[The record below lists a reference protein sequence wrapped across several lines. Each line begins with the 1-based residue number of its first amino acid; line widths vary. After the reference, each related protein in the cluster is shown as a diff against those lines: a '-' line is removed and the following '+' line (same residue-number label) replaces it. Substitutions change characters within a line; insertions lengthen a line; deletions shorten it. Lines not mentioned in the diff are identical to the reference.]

1 MRIEEKEE
9 VEGACAWESGVV
21 AHFCALTEV
30 PISAIML
37 KQF

>member
-9 VEGACAWESGVV
+9 VEGAPAQETSGVGDS
-21 AHFCALTEV
+21 CALTEV